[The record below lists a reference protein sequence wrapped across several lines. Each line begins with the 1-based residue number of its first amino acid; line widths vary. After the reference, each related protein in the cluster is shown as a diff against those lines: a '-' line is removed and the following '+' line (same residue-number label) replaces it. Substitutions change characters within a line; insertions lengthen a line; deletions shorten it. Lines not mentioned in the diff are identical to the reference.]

1 MMAPQFGTD
10 GVRGIANQE
19 LTPEVA
25 VALGRASVEVLAEV
39 GKKHVVIGRD
49 TRKSGW
55 MLQAGLVAGATAA
68 GADVELLGVVPTPA
82 VAWASSDRNVPG
94 IMISASHNPFGD
106 NGVKLFAPGGSKL
119 NDSVEAGIQ
128 RRYIELLEGSGSAA
142 SDDTPVVGADI
153 GTLITSKGVQG
164 WVDSIVN
171 SVDTQLDLTVAVD
184 GANGAASMIGPEIL
198 RTLGARVIP
207 IGIRPDGVNI
217 NDGYGSTSPERLQK
231 AVVEQKADI
240 GIGFDGDADRLI
252 AVDPNGEIV
261 NGDRVIAILAADWK
275 SRNMLKGDTVVV
287 TVMTNLGFH
296 RAMKAAGVSVV
307 TTGVGDR
314 YVLEGLDAGGFSLG
328 GEQSGH
334 IICRDLASTG
344 DGILS
349 AVQLIDAV
357 KRSGQTLDV
366 LADQAMTSVPQ
377 VLQNVRLP
385 NRETDITDGLAAPIA
400 EVEEAFGEGGR
411 VLVRPSGTEPLLR
424 IMVEHVDADTAND
437 TCAKLV
443 ATAQQLVN

>member
-1 MMAPQFGTD
+1 MNAPQFGTD
-10 GVRGIANQE
+10 GVRGIANKE

-25 VALGRASVEVLAEV
+25 VALGRASVEVLAQV
-39 GKKHVVIGRD
+39 GHKHIVVGRD

-82 VAWASSDRNVPG
+82 VAWASADRQAAG

-119 NDSVEAGIQ
+119 NDSVEAHIQ
-128 RRYIELLEGSGSAA
+128 KRYVELLEQPGSVN
-142 SDDTPVVGADI
+142 SDDAATGDAV
-153 GTLITSKGVQG
+153 GTLIASKGVQG
-164 WVDSIVN
+164 WVDSIID
-171 SVDTQLDLTVAVD
+171 SVDNKLDTTVVVD
-184 GANGAASMIGPEIL
+184 GANGSASMIGQEIL
-198 RTLGARVIP
+198 RQLGARVIS
-207 IGIRPDGVNI
+207 IGDRPDGVNI

-231 AVVEQKADI
+231 AVLEQKADL

-252 AVDPNGEIV
+252 AIDAKGEIV
-261 NGDRVIAILAADWK
+261 NGDRVLAILATDWK

-296 RAMKAAGVSVV
+296 RAMKDAEIEVV

-314 YVLEGLDAGGFSLG
+314 YVLEALDEGGFSLG

-357 KRSGQTLDV
+357 RRSGQPLDV
-366 LADQAMTSVPQ
+366 LAAKAMTSVPQ
-377 VLQNVRLP
+377 VLRNVKLP
-385 NRETDITDGLAAPIA
+385 SRSTDISDRLSKPIA
-400 EVEEAFGEGGR
+400 EVETTFGEDGR

-424 IMVEHVDADTAND
+424 IMVEHVDPRKADEA
-437 TCAKLV
+437 CASLV
-443 ATAQQLVN
+443 KFAQGLVK